1 MKLNGR
7 IEIGKSAYLIEQ
19 PLLSVNT
26 SQNPPNPKK
35 KNPMNNFKTLC
46 NYNQKSLS
54 EKKIL
59 FLTLVCTI
67 PTNVF
72 DI

>member
-1 MKLNGR
+1 
-7 IEIGKSAYLIEQ
+7 
-19 PLLSVNT
+19 
-26 SQNPPNPKK
+26 
-35 KNPMNNFKTLC
+35 MNNFKTLC

-72 DI
+72 DIYTVSLKFDTFSKKEEF